1 MYKLNLTKVQIEH
14 LLFIKNNKENVTI
27 TQTARRFECSKVNSK
42 KILDRMIVVGVL
54 YKEEN
59 NYKLTDIGKDLAD
72 FYDKSLE
79 KNKYLF
85 EKLLNV
91 GEETAEK
98 VSIDL
103 MTKENTELEESID
116 RKFKIL
122 KRINDFEGPIVGTE
136 LSEILPQGRYKLDF
150 IIKKADEEINN
161 SFIEDSMAIKG
172 FETGAYLNICKES
185 YIELFAKTI
194 NKAQGGYL
202 KKGIATKL
210 FFYEKGQEVEIDSKN
225 KTFKIPLSIIDYWS
239 KLDGLILM
247 SSLHFTIKAQVGI
260 NTHSNVTNFIFVVNL
275 CSV

>member
-27 TQTARRFECSKVNSK
+27 TQTARKFGCSKVNSK

-59 NYKLTDIGKDLAD
+59 NYKLTDIGRDLAD

-91 GEETAEK
+91 GEKAAEK

-116 RKFKIL
+116 RKFNIL
-122 KRINDFEGPIVGTE
+122 KRINDFEGPIAGTD

-172 FETGAYLNICKES
+172 FETVAYLNICKES
-185 YIELFAKTI
+185 YIELFAKTV
-194 NKAQGGYL
+194 NKSQGGYL

-210 FFYEKGQEVEIDSKN
+210 FFYEKGQEIEIDSKN
-225 KTFKIPLSIIDYWS
+225 KTFIIPLSIIDYWS
-239 KLDGLILM
+239 KLDELILI

-260 NTHSNVTNFIFVVNL
+260 NTHSNSTNFIFVVNL